1 MSARIQ
7 DGQITLDVSDLLAAL
22 TGDDLIE
29 LINRL
34 AIQDSVIQR
43 VAQQIAEGC
52 TDDGWCG
59 ATTSIS
65 SEYPTPL
72 MSARRY
78 VASHA
83 SAVAAAEIDRM
94 QFAITSLTARN
105 AELLTSND
113 ALRLRLRQL
122 GVAA

>member
-1 MSARIQ
+1 MNARIK
-7 DGQITLDVSDLLAAL
+7 DGQITLDVSDLLASL

-34 AIQDSVIQR
+34 SINDSVIQR

-65 SEYPTPL
+65 NEYPTPL

-83 SAVAAAEIDRM
+83 NAVAAAEIDRM
-94 QFAITSLTARN
+94 QFAINSMSARTI
-105 AELLTSND
+105 ELIKEND
-113 ALRLRLRQL
+113 TLRQSLRQL
-122 GVAA
+122 GAAA